1 MRIILPEKVKSI
13 IQTLEAAGYEAY
25 AVGGCVRDSVLGRV
39 PADWDITTSALPEQV
54 KEQFHRTI
62 DTGIEHGTVT
72 VMIEKEGFEVTTY
85 RIDGEYRDHRHPEQV
100 NFTGELKEDLRRRD
114 FTINAM
120 AYNDS
125 CGLVDAFGG
134 IQDLE
139 NGVIRCVGIAEER
152 FEEDALRILRAVRF
166 AAQLGFVIEEKTALA
181 ARKLAGNLQA
191 ISAERIQTELVKLLV
206 SPHPEMLRTA
216 YELGITREVLP
227 EFDRIMKTP
236 QHHPHHMYSVG
247 EHTLKALEFT
257 DPEKVLR
264 LAVLFHDFGKPQT
277 RTTENGVDHFH
288 GHAKVSAEETVR
300 IMRRLKFDNASLD
313 QVKRMVLYHDT
324 RPQPEDCQIRQLLH
338 RAGEDI
344 FPGLFQ
350 VMGADILAQSEYQKM
365 EKLVNLERVHQ
376 AYDEILKRKDCISLK
391 TLQVTGKDLI
401 AAGMRPGKEIGE
413 TLNRMLEDV
422 LEHPEHNVPEYL
434 LTAYGSGKKA
444 DS

>member
-1 MRIILPEKVKSI
+1 MKIQLPEKVKVV

-25 AVGGCVRDSVLGRV
+25 AVGGCVRDSVLGRI
-39 PADWDITTSALPEQV
+39 PADWDITTSAHPEQV
-54 KEQFHRTI
+54 KELFHRTI

-72 VMIEKEGFEVTTY
+72 VMMDKEGFEVTTY
-85 RIDGEYRDHRHPEQV
+85 RVDGEYRDHRHPEQV

-120 AYNDS
+120 AYNDR
-125 CGLVDAFGG
+125 CGMVDAFGG
-134 IQDLE
+134 IEDLKH
-139 NGVIRCVGIAEER
+139 GVIRCVGVARER

-166 AAQLGFVIEEKTALA
+166 AAQLGFEIEKETADA
-181 ARKLAGNLQA
+181 ARALAGNLKD

-216 YELGITREVLP
+216 YELGITRVVLP
-227 EFDRIMKTP
+227 EFDVMMETP

-264 LAVLFHDFGKPQT
+264 LSVLFHDFGKPQT
-277 RTTENGVDHFH
+277 RTTVDGVDHFH
-288 GHAKVSAEETVR
+288 GHANVSAQETVR
-300 IMRRLKFDNASLD
+300 IMRRLKFDNATMD
-313 QVKRMVLYHDT
+313 QVKRIVLYHDV
-324 RPQPEDCQIRQLLH
+324 RPQPDERQIRRLLH

-350 VMGADILAQSEYQKM
+350 VMGADILAQSEYRKM

-376 AYDEILKRKDCISLK
+376 VYYEILKRKDCISLK
-391 TLQVTGKDLI
+391 NLQVTGKDLI
-401 AAGMRPGKEIGE
+401 AAGMKPGKKIGE
-413 TLNRMLEDV
+413 ILNQMLEDV
-422 LEHPEHNVPEYL
+422 LETPEHNEREYL
-434 LTAYGSGKKA
+434 LKTYGNSA
-444 DS
+444 EN

>member
-1 MRIILPEKVKSI
+1 MKIQLPEKVKVM

-54 KEQFHRTI
+54 KELFHRTI

-72 VMIEKEGFEVTTY
+72 VMMDKEGFEITTY
-85 RIDGEYRDHRHPEQV
+85 RVDGEYRDHRHPEQV

-120 AYNDS
+120 AYNDR
-125 CGLVDAFGG
+125 CGMVDAFGG
-134 IQDLE
+134 IEDLKH
-139 NGVIRCVGIAEER
+139 GVIRCVGVARER

-166 AAQLGFVIEEKTALA
+166 AAQLGFEIEKETADA
-181 ARKLAGNLQA
+181 ARTLAGNLKD

-216 YELGITREVLP
+216 YELGITRVVLP
-227 EFDRIMKTP
+227 EFDVMMETP

-264 LAVLFHDFGKPQT
+264 LSVLFHDFGKPQA
-277 RTTENGVDHFH
+277 RTTADGVDHFH
-288 GHAKVSAEETVR
+288 GHAKISAQETVR
-300 IMRRLKFDNASLD
+300 IMRGLKFDNATMD
-313 QVKRMVLYHDT
+313 QVKRIVLYHDV
-324 RPQPEDCQIRQLLH
+324 RPQPDERQIRRLLH

-350 VMGADILAQSEYQKM
+350 VMGADILAQSEYRKI

-376 AYDEILKRKDCISLK
+376 VYDEILKRKDCISLK
-391 TLQVTGKDLI
+391 NLQVTGKDLI
-401 AAGMRPGKEIGE
+401 AAGMEPGKKIGE
-413 TLNRMLEDV
+413 ILNQMLEDV
-422 LEHPEHNVPEYL
+422 LETPEHNEREYL
-434 LTAYGSGKKA
+434 LKTYGNNTEN
-444 DS
+444 

>member
-1 MRIILPEKVKSI
+1 MKIQLPEKVKVI

-25 AVGGCVRDSVLGRV
+25 AVGGCVRDSVLGRI

-54 KEQFHRTI
+54 KELFHRTI

-72 VMIEKEGFEVTTY
+72 VMMDKEGFEVTTY

-120 AYNDS
+120 AYNDR

-134 IQDLE
+134 IEDLKH
-139 NGVIRCVGIAEER
+139 GVIRCVGVAGER

-166 AAQLGFVIEEKTALA
+166 AAQLGFEIEKETADA
-181 ARKLAGNLQA
+181 ARALAGNLKD

-216 YELGITREVLP
+216 YELGITRVVLP
-227 EFDRIMKTP
+227 EFDVMMETP

-264 LAVLFHDFGKPQT
+264 LSVLFHDFGKPQT
-277 RTTENGVDHFH
+277 RTTVDGVDHFH
-288 GHAKVSAEETVR
+288 GHANVSAQETVR
-300 IMRRLKFDNASLD
+300 IMRRLKFDNATMD
-313 QVKRMVLYHDT
+313 QVKRIVLYHDA
-324 RPQPEDCQIRQLLH
+324 RPQPDERQIRRLLH

-344 FPGLFQ
+344 FPELFQ
-350 VMGADILAQSEYQKM
+350 VMGADILAQSEYRKI

-376 AYDEILKRKDCISLK
+376 VYDEILKRKDCISLK
-391 TLQVTGKDLI
+391 NLQVTGKDLI
-401 AAGMRPGKEIGE
+401 AAGMEPGKKIGE
-413 TLNRMLEDV
+413 ILNQMLEDV
-422 LEHPEHNVPEYL
+422 LETPEHNEREYL
-434 LTAYGSGKKA
+434 LKTYGNSA
-444 DS
+444 EN

>member
-1 MRIILPEKVKSI
+1 MKIQLPEKVKVM

-25 AVGGCVRDSVLGRV
+25 AVGGCVRDSVLGRI

-54 KEQFHRTI
+54 KELFHRTI

-72 VMIEKEGFEVTTY
+72 VMMDKEGFEVTTY
-85 RIDGEYRDHRHPEQV
+85 RVDGEYRDHRHPEQV

-120 AYNDS
+120 AYNDR
-125 CGLVDAFGG
+125 CGMVDAFGG
-134 IQDLE
+134 IEDLKH
-139 NGVIRCVGIAEER
+139 GVIRCVGVARER

-166 AAQLGFVIEEKTALA
+166 AAQLGFEIEKETADA
-181 ARKLAGNLQA
+181 ARALAGNLKD

-216 YELGITREVLP
+216 YELGITRVVLP
-227 EFDRIMKTP
+227 EFDVMMETP

-264 LAVLFHDFGKPQT
+264 LSVLFHDFGKPQT
-277 RTTENGVDHFH
+277 RTTADGVDHFH
-288 GHAKVSAEETVR
+288 GHAKISAQETVR
-300 IMRRLKFDNASLD
+300 IMRRLKFDNATMD
-313 QVKRMVLYHDT
+313 QVKRIVLYHDV
-324 RPQPEDCQIRQLLH
+324 RPQPDERQIRRLLH

-350 VMGADILAQSEYQKM
+350 VMGADILAQSEYRKI

-376 AYDEILKRKDCISLK
+376 VYDEILKRKDCISLK
-391 TLQVTGKDLI
+391 NLQVTGKDLI
-401 AAGMRPGKEIGE
+401 AAGMEPGKKIGE
-413 TLNRMLEDV
+413 ILNQMLEDV
-422 LEHPEHNVPEYL
+422 LETPEHNEREYL
-434 LTAYGSGKKA
+434 LKTYGNNTEN
-444 DS
+444 

>member
-1 MRIILPEKVKSI
+1 MKIQLPEKVKVV

-25 AVGGCVRDSVLGRV
+25 AVGGCVRDSVLGRI

-54 KEQFHRTI
+54 KELFHRTI

-72 VMIEKEGFEVTTY
+72 VMMDKEGFEVTTY
-85 RIDGEYRDHRHPEQV
+85 RVDGEYRDHRHPEQV

-120 AYNDS
+120 AYNDR
-125 CGLVDAFGG
+125 CGMVDAFGG
-134 IQDLE
+134 IEDLKH
-139 NGVIRCVGIAEER
+139 GVIRCVGVARER

-166 AAQLGFVIEEKTALA
+166 AAQLGFEIEKETADA
-181 ARKLAGNLQA
+181 ARALAGNLKD

-216 YELGITREVLP
+216 YELGITRVVLP
-227 EFDRIMKTP
+227 EFDVMMETP

-264 LAVLFHDFGKPQT
+264 LSVLFHDFGKPQT
-277 RTTENGVDHFH
+277 RTTVDGVDHFH
-288 GHAKVSAEETVR
+288 GHANVSAQETVR
-300 IMRRLKFDNASLD
+300 IMRRLKFDNATMD
-313 QVKRMVLYHDT
+313 QVKRIVLYHDA
-324 RPQPEDCQIRQLLH
+324 RPQPDERQIRRLLH

-350 VMGADILAQSEYQKM
+350 VMGADILAQSEYRKM

-376 AYDEILKRKDCISLK
+376 VYDEILKRKDCISLK
-391 TLQVTGKDLI
+391 NLQVTGKDLI
-401 AAGMRPGKEIGE
+401 AAGMKPGKKIGE
-413 TLNRMLEDV
+413 ILNQMLEDV
-422 LEHPEHNVPEYL
+422 LETPEHNEREYL
-434 LTAYGSGKKA
+434 LKTYGNSA
-444 DS
+444 EN

>member
-1 MRIILPEKVKSI
+1 MKIQLPEKVKVM

-54 KEQFHRTI
+54 KELFHRTI

-72 VMIEKEGFEVTTY
+72 VMMDKEGFEVTTY
-85 RIDGEYRDHRHPEQV
+85 RVDGEYRDHRHPEQV

-120 AYNDS
+120 AYNDR
-125 CGLVDAFGG
+125 CGMVDAFGG
-134 IQDLE
+134 IEDLKH
-139 NGVIRCVGIAEER
+139 GVIRCVGVARER

-166 AAQLGFVIEEKTALA
+166 AAQLGFEIEKETADA
-181 ARKLAGNLQA
+181 ARTLAGNLKD

-216 YELGITREVLP
+216 YELGITRVVLP
-227 EFDRIMKTP
+227 EFDVMMETP

-264 LAVLFHDFGKPQT
+264 LSVLFHDFGKPQT
-277 RTTENGVDHFH
+277 RTTADGVDHFH
-288 GHAKVSAEETVR
+288 GHAKISAQETVR
-300 IMRRLKFDNASLD
+300 IMRRLKFDNATMD
-313 QVKRMVLYHDT
+313 QVKRIVLYHDV
-324 RPQPEDCQIRQLLH
+324 RPQPDERQIRRLLH

-350 VMGADILAQSEYQKM
+350 VMGADILAQSEYRKI

-376 AYDEILKRKDCISLK
+376 VYDEILKRKDCVSLK
-391 TLQVTGKDLI
+391 NLQVTGKDLI
-401 AAGMRPGKEIGE
+401 AAGMEPGKKIGE
-413 TLNRMLEDV
+413 ILNQMLEDV
-422 LEHPEHNVPEYL
+422 LETPEHNEREYL
-434 LTAYGSGKKA
+434 LKTYGNNTEN
-444 DS
+444 

>member
-1 MRIILPEKVKSI
+1 MKIQLPEKVKVM

-25 AVGGCVRDSVLGRV
+25 AVGGCVRDSVLGRI

-54 KEQFHRTI
+54 KELFHRTI

-72 VMIEKEGFEVTTY
+72 VMMDKEGFEVTTY
-85 RIDGEYRDHRHPEQV
+85 RVDGEYRDHRHPEQV

-120 AYNDS
+120 AYNDR
-125 CGLVDAFGG
+125 CGMVDAFGG
-134 IQDLE
+134 IEDLKH
-139 NGVIRCVGIAEER
+139 GVIRCVGVARER

-166 AAQLGFVIEEKTALA
+166 AAQLGFEIEKETADA
-181 ARKLAGNLQA
+181 ARALAGNLKD

-216 YELGITREVLP
+216 YELGITRVVLP
-227 EFDRIMKTP
+227 EFDVMMETP

-264 LAVLFHDFGKPQT
+264 LSVLFHDFGKPQT
-277 RTTENGVDHFH
+277 RTTVDGVDHFH
-288 GHAKVSAEETVR
+288 GHANVSAQETVR
-300 IMRRLKFDNASLD
+300 IMRRLKFDNATMD
-313 QVKRMVLYHDT
+313 QVKRIVLYHDV
-324 RPQPEDCQIRQLLH
+324 RPQPDERQIRRLLH

-350 VMGADILAQSEYQKM
+350 VMGADILAQSEYRKM

-376 AYDEILKRKDCISLK
+376 VYDEILKRKDCISLK
-391 TLQVTGKDLI
+391 NLQVTGKDLI
-401 AAGMRPGKEIGE
+401 AAGMKPGKKIGE
-413 TLNRMLEDV
+413 ILNQMLEDV
-422 LEHPEHNVPEYL
+422 LETPEHNEREYL
-434 LTAYGSGKKA
+434 LKTYGNSA
-444 DS
+444 EN

>member
-1 MRIILPEKVKSI
+1 MKIQLPEKVKVV

-25 AVGGCVRDSVLGRV
+25 AVGGCVRDSVLGRI

-54 KEQFHRTI
+54 KELFHRTI

-72 VMIEKEGFEVTTY
+72 VMMDKEGFEVTTY
-85 RIDGEYRDHRHPEQV
+85 RVDGEYRDHRHPEQV

-120 AYNDS
+120 AYNDR
-125 CGLVDAFGG
+125 CGMVDAFGG
-134 IQDLE
+134 IEDLKH
-139 NGVIRCVGIAEER
+139 GVIRCVGVARER

-166 AAQLGFVIEEKTALA
+166 AAQLGFEIEKETADA
-181 ARKLAGNLQA
+181 ARALAGNLKD

-216 YELGITREVLP
+216 YELGITRVVLP
-227 EFDRIMKTP
+227 EFDVMMETP

-264 LAVLFHDFGKPQT
+264 LSVLFHDFGKPQT
-277 RTTENGVDHFH
+277 RTTVDGVDHFH
-288 GHAKVSAEETVR
+288 GHANVSAQETVR
-300 IMRRLKFDNASLD
+300 IMRRLKFDNATMD
-313 QVKRMVLYHDT
+313 QVKRIVLYHDV
-324 RPQPEDCQIRQLLH
+324 RPQPDERQIRRLLH

-350 VMGADILAQSEYQKM
+350 VMGADILAQSEYRKM

-376 AYDEILKRKDCISLK
+376 VYYEILKRKDCISLK
-391 TLQVTGKDLI
+391 NLQVTGKDLI
-401 AAGMRPGKEIGE
+401 AAGMKPGKKIGE
-413 TLNRMLEDV
+413 ILNQMLEDV
-422 LEHPEHNVPEYL
+422 LETPEHNEREYL
-434 LTAYGSGKKA
+434 LKTYGNSA
-444 DS
+444 EN

>member
-1 MRIILPEKVKSI
+1 MKIQLPEKVKVI

-25 AVGGCVRDSVLGRV
+25 AVGGCVRDSVLGRI

-54 KEQFHRTI
+54 KGLFHRTI

-72 VMIEKEGFEVTTY
+72 VMMDKEGFEVTTY

-120 AYNDS
+120 AYNDR
-125 CGLVDAFGG
+125 CGMVDAFGG
-134 IQDLE
+134 IEDLKH
-139 NGVIRCVGIAEER
+139 GVIRCVGVARER

-166 AAQLGFVIEEKTALA
+166 AAQLGFEIEKETADA
-181 ARKLAGNLQA
+181 ARALAGNLKD

-216 YELGITREVLP
+216 YELGITRVVLP
-227 EFDRIMKTP
+227 EFDVMMETP

-264 LAVLFHDFGKPQT
+264 LSVLFHDFGKPQT
-277 RTTENGVDHFH
+277 RTTVDGVDHFH
-288 GHAKVSAEETVR
+288 GHANVSAQETVR
-300 IMRRLKFDNASLD
+300 IMRRLKFDNATMD
-313 QVKRMVLYHDT
+313 QVKRIVLYHDA
-324 RPQPEDCQIRQLLH
+324 RPQPDERQIRRLLH

-350 VMGADILAQSEYQKM
+350 VMGADILAQSEYRKM

-376 AYDEILKRKDCISLK
+376 VYDEILKRKDCISLK
-391 TLQVTGKDLI
+391 NLQVTGKDLI
-401 AAGMRPGKEIGE
+401 AAGMEPGKKIGE
-413 TLNRMLEDV
+413 ILNQMLEDV
-422 LEHPEHNVPEYL
+422 LETPEHNEREYL
-434 LTAYGSGKKA
+434 LKTYGNSA
-444 DS
+444 EN

>member
-1 MRIILPEKVKSI
+1 MKIQLPEKVKVM

-25 AVGGCVRDSVLGRV
+25 AVGGCVRDSVLGRI

-54 KEQFHRTI
+54 KELFHRTI

-72 VMIEKEGFEVTTY
+72 VMMDKEGFEVTTY
-85 RIDGEYRDHRHPEQV
+85 RVDGEYRDHRHPEQV

-120 AYNDS
+120 AYNDR
-125 CGLVDAFGG
+125 CGMVDAFGG
-134 IQDLE
+134 IEDLKH
-139 NGVIRCVGIAEER
+139 GVIRCVGVARER

-166 AAQLGFVIEEKTALA
+166 AAQLGFEIEKETADA
-181 ARKLAGNLQA
+181 ARALAGNLKD

-216 YELGITREVLP
+216 YELGITRVVLP
-227 EFDRIMKTP
+227 EFDVMMETP

-264 LAVLFHDFGKPQT
+264 LSVLFHDFGKPQT
-277 RTTENGVDHFH
+277 RTTVDGVDHFH
-288 GHAKVSAEETVR
+288 GHANVSAQETVR
-300 IMRRLKFDNASLD
+300 IMRRLKFDNATMD
-313 QVKRMVLYHDT
+313 QVKRIVLYHDA
-324 RPQPEDCQIRQLLH
+324 RPQPDERQIRRLLH
-338 RAGEDI
+338 RAGGDI

-350 VMGADILAQSEYQKM
+350 VMGADILAQSEYRKI

-376 AYDEILKRKDCISLK
+376 VYDEILKRKDCISLK
-391 TLQVTGKDLI
+391 NLQVTGKDLI
-401 AAGMRPGKEIGE
+401 AAGMEPGKKIGE
-413 TLNRMLEDV
+413 ILNQMLEDV
-422 LEHPEHNVPEYL
+422 LETPEHNEREYL
-434 LTAYGSGKKA
+434 LKTYGNNTEN
-444 DS
+444 

>member
-1 MRIILPEKVKSI
+1 MKIQLPEKVKVV

-25 AVGGCVRDSVLGRV
+25 AVGGCVRDSVLGRI

-54 KEQFHRTI
+54 KELFHRTI

-72 VMIEKEGFEVTTY
+72 VMMDKEGFEVTTY
-85 RIDGEYRDHRHPEQV
+85 RVDGEYRDHRHPEQV

-120 AYNDS
+120 AYNDR
-125 CGLVDAFGG
+125 CGMVDAFGG
-134 IQDLE
+134 IEDLKH
-139 NGVIRCVGIAEER
+139 GVIRCVGVARER

-166 AAQLGFVIEEKTALA
+166 AAQLGFEIEKETADA
-181 ARKLAGNLQA
+181 ARALAGNLKD

-206 SPHPEMLRTA
+206 SPHPEMLRPA
-216 YELGITREVLP
+216 YELGITRVVLP
-227 EFDRIMKTP
+227 EFDVMMETP

-264 LAVLFHDFGKPQT
+264 LSVLFHDFGKPQT
-277 RTTENGVDHFH
+277 RTTVDGVDHFH
-288 GHAKVSAEETVR
+288 GHANVSAQETVR
-300 IMRRLKFDNASLD
+300 IMRRLKFDNATMD
-313 QVKRMVLYHDT
+313 QVKRIVLYHDA
-324 RPQPEDCQIRQLLH
+324 RPQPDERQIRRLLH

-350 VMGADILAQSEYQKM
+350 VMGADILAQSEYRKM

-376 AYDEILKRKDCISLK
+376 VYDEILKRKDCISLK
-391 TLQVTGKDLI
+391 NLQVTGKDLI
-401 AAGMRPGKEIGE
+401 AAGMKPGKKIGE
-413 TLNRMLEDV
+413 ILNQMLEDV
-422 LEHPEHNVPEYL
+422 LETPEHNEREYL
-434 LTAYGSGKKA
+434 LKTYGNSA
-444 DS
+444 EN

>member
-1 MRIILPEKVKSI
+1 MKIQLPEKVKVV

-54 KEQFHRTI
+54 KELFHRTI

-72 VMIEKEGFEVTTY
+72 VMMDKEGFEVTTY
-85 RIDGEYRDHRHPEQV
+85 RVDGEYRDHRHPEQV

-120 AYNDS
+120 AYNDR
-125 CGLVDAFGG
+125 CGMVDAFGG
-134 IQDLE
+134 IEDLKH
-139 NGVIRCVGIAEER
+139 GVIRCVGVARER

-166 AAQLGFVIEEKTALA
+166 AAQLGFEIEKETADA
-181 ARKLAGNLQA
+181 ARTLAGNLKD

-216 YELGITREVLP
+216 YELGITRVVLP
-227 EFDRIMKTP
+227 EFDVMMETP

-264 LAVLFHDFGKPQT
+264 LSVLFHDFGKPQT
-277 RTTENGVDHFH
+277 RTTADGVDHFH
-288 GHAKVSAEETVR
+288 GHAKISAQETVR
-300 IMRRLKFDNASLD
+300 IMRRLKFDNATMD
-313 QVKRMVLYHDT
+313 QVKRIVLYHDV
-324 RPQPEDCQIRQLLH
+324 RPQPDERQIRRLLH

-350 VMGADILAQSEYQKM
+350 VMGADILAQSEYRKM

-376 AYDEILKRKDCISLK
+376 VYDEILKRKDCISLK
-391 TLQVTGKDLI
+391 NLQVTGKDLI
-401 AAGMRPGKEIGE
+401 AAGMKPGKKIGE
-413 TLNRMLEDV
+413 ILNQMLEDV
-422 LEHPEHNVPEYL
+422 LETPEHNEREYL
-434 LTAYGSGKKA
+434 LKTYGNSA
-444 DS
+444 EN

>member
-1 MRIILPEKVKSI
+1 MKIQLPEKVKVI

-25 AVGGCVRDSVLGRV
+25 AVGGCVRDSVLGRI

-54 KEQFHRTI
+54 KELFHRTI

-72 VMIEKEGFEVTTY
+72 VMMDKEGFEVTTY

-120 AYNDS
+120 AYNDR
-125 CGLVDAFGG
+125 CGMVDAFGG
-134 IQDLE
+134 IEDLKH
-139 NGVIRCVGIAEER
+139 GVIRCVGVAGER

-166 AAQLGFVIEEKTALA
+166 AAQLGFEIEKETADA
-181 ARKLAGNLQA
+181 ARALAGNLKD

-216 YELGITREVLP
+216 YELGITRVVLP
-227 EFDRIMKTP
+227 EFDVMMETP

-264 LAVLFHDFGKPQT
+264 LSVLFHDFGKPQT
-277 RTTENGVDHFH
+277 RTTVDGVDHFH
-288 GHAKVSAEETVR
+288 GPANVSAQETVR
-300 IMRRLKFDNASLD
+300 IMRRLKFDNATMD
-313 QVKRMVLYHDT
+313 QVKRIVLYHDA
-324 RPQPEDCQIRQLLH
+324 RPQPDERQIRRLLH

-350 VMGADILAQSEYQKM
+350 VMGADILAQSEYRKI

-376 AYDEILKRKDCISLK
+376 VYDEILKRKDCISLK
-391 TLQVTGKDLI
+391 NLQVTGKDLI
-401 AAGMRPGKEIGE
+401 AAGMEPGKKIGE
-413 TLNRMLEDV
+413 ILNQMLEDV
-422 LEHPEHNVPEYL
+422 LETPEHNEREYL
-434 LTAYGSGKKA
+434 LKTYGNSA
-444 DS
+444 EN

>member
-1 MRIILPEKVKSI
+1 MKIQLPEKVKVI

-25 AVGGCVRDSVLGRV
+25 AVGGCVRDSVLGRI

-54 KEQFHRTI
+54 KELFHRTI

-72 VMIEKEGFEVTTY
+72 VMMDKEGFEVTTY

-120 AYNDS
+120 AYNDR
-125 CGLVDAFGG
+125 CGMVDAFGG
-134 IQDLE
+134 IEDLKH
-139 NGVIRCVGIAEER
+139 GVIRCVGVARER

-166 AAQLGFVIEEKTALA
+166 AAQLGFEIEKETADA
-181 ARKLAGNLQA
+181 ARALAGNLKD

-216 YELGITREVLP
+216 YELGITRVVLP
-227 EFDRIMKTP
+227 EFDVMMETP

-264 LAVLFHDFGKPQT
+264 LSVLFHDFGKPQT
-277 RTTENGVDHFH
+277 RTTVDGVDHFH
-288 GHAKVSAEETVR
+288 GHANVSAQETVR
-300 IMRRLKFDNASLD
+300 IMRRLKFDNATMD
-313 QVKRMVLYHDT
+313 QVKRIVLYHDA
-324 RPQPEDCQIRQLLH
+324 RPQPDERQIRRLLH

-350 VMGADILAQSEYQKM
+350 VMGADILAQSEYRKI

-376 AYDEILKRKDCISLK
+376 VYDEILKRKDCISLK
-391 TLQVTGKDLI
+391 NLQVTGKDLI
-401 AAGMRPGKEIGE
+401 AAGMEPGKKIGE
-413 TLNRMLEDV
+413 ILNQMLEDV
-422 LEHPEHNVPEYL
+422 LETPEHNEREYL
-434 LTAYGSGKKA
+434 LKTYGNSA
-444 DS
+444 EN

>member
-1 MRIILPEKVKSI
+1 MKIQLPEKVKVI

-25 AVGGCVRDSVLGRV
+25 AVGGCVRDSVLGRI

-54 KEQFHRTI
+54 KELFHRTI

-72 VMIEKEGFEVTTY
+72 VMMDKEGFEVTTY

-120 AYNDS
+120 AYNDR
-125 CGLVDAFGG
+125 CGMVDAFGG
-134 IQDLE
+134 IEDLKH
-139 NGVIRCVGIAEER
+139 GVIRCVGVAGER

-166 AAQLGFVIEEKTALA
+166 AAQLGFEIEKETADA
-181 ARKLAGNLQA
+181 ARALAGNLKD

-216 YELGITREVLP
+216 YELGITRVVLP
-227 EFDRIMKTP
+227 EFDVMMETP

-264 LAVLFHDFGKPQT
+264 LSVLFHDFGKPQT
-277 RTTENGVDHFH
+277 RTTVDGVDHFH
-288 GHAKVSAEETVR
+288 GHANVSAQETVR
-300 IMRRLKFDNASLD
+300 IMRRLKFDNATMD
-313 QVKRMVLYHDT
+313 QVKRIVLYHDA
-324 RPQPEDCQIRQLLH
+324 RPQPDERQIRRLLH

-344 FPGLFQ
+344 FPGMFQ
-350 VMGADILAQSEYQKM
+350 VMGADILAQSEYRKI

-376 AYDEILKRKDCISLK
+376 VYDEILKRKDCISLK
-391 TLQVTGKDLI
+391 NLQVTGKDLI
-401 AAGMRPGKEIGE
+401 AAGMEPGKKIGE
-413 TLNRMLEDV
+413 ILNQMLEDV
-422 LEHPEHNVPEYL
+422 LETPEHNEREYL
-434 LTAYGSGKKA
+434 LKTYGNSA
-444 DS
+444 EN

>member
-1 MRIILPEKVKSI
+1 MKIQLPEKVKVI

-25 AVGGCVRDSVLGRV
+25 AVGGCVRDSVLGRI

-54 KEQFHRTI
+54 KELFHRTI

-72 VMIEKEGFEVTTY
+72 VMMDKEGFEVTTY

-120 AYNDS
+120 AYNDR
-125 CGLVDAFGG
+125 CGMVDAFGG
-134 IQDLE
+134 IEDLKH
-139 NGVIRCVGIAEER
+139 GVIRCVGVAGER

-166 AAQLGFVIEEKTALA
+166 AAQLGFEIEKETADA
-181 ARKLAGNLQA
+181 ARALAGNLKD

-216 YELGITREVLP
+216 YELGITRVVLP
-227 EFDRIMKTP
+227 EFDVMMETP

-264 LAVLFHDFGKPQT
+264 LSVLFHDFGKPQT
-277 RTTENGVDHFH
+277 RTTEDGVDHFH
-288 GHAKVSAEETVR
+288 GHAHGSAQETVR
-300 IMRRLKFDNASLD
+300 IMRRLKFDNATMD
-313 QVKRMVLYHDT
+313 QVKRIVLYHDA
-324 RPQPEDCQIRQLLH
+324 RPQPDERQIRRLLH

-344 FPGLFQ
+344 FPELFQ
-350 VMGADILAQSEYQKM
+350 VMGADILAQSEYRKI

-376 AYDEILKRKDCISLK
+376 VYDEILKRKDCISLK
-391 TLQVTGKDLI
+391 NLQVTGKDLI
-401 AAGMRPGKEIGE
+401 AAGMEPGKKIGE
-413 TLNRMLEDV
+413 ILNQMLEDV
-422 LEHPEHNVPEYL
+422 LETPEHNEREYL
-434 LTAYGSGKKA
+434 LKTYGNSA
-444 DS
+444 EN

>member
-1 MRIILPEKVKSI
+1 MKIQLPEKVKVI

-25 AVGGCVRDSVLGRV
+25 AVGGCVRDSVLGRI

-54 KEQFHRTI
+54 KELFHRTI
-62 DTGIEHGTVT
+62 DTGIEQGTVT
-72 VMIEKEGFEVTTY
+72 VMMDKEGFEVTTY

-120 AYNDS
+120 AYNDR
-125 CGLVDAFGG
+125 CGMVDAFGG
-134 IQDLE
+134 IEDLKH
-139 NGVIRCVGIAEER
+139 GVIRCVGVARER

-166 AAQLGFVIEEKTALA
+166 AAQLGFEIEKETADA
-181 ARKLAGNLQA
+181 ARALAGNLKD

-216 YELGITREVLP
+216 YELGITRVVLP
-227 EFDRIMKTP
+227 EFDVMMETP

-264 LAVLFHDFGKPQT
+264 LSVLFHDFGKPQT
-277 RTTENGVDHFH
+277 RTTVDGVDHFH
-288 GHAKVSAEETVR
+288 GHANVSAQETVR
-300 IMRRLKFDNASLD
+300 IMRRLKFDNATMD
-313 QVKRMVLYHDT
+313 QVKRIVLYHDV
-324 RPQPEDCQIRQLLH
+324 RPQPDERQIRRLLH

-350 VMGADILAQSEYQKM
+350 VMGADILAQSEYRKI

-376 AYDEILKRKDCISLK
+376 VYDEILKRKDCISLK
-391 TLQVTGKDLI
+391 NLQVTGKDLI
-401 AAGMRPGKEIGE
+401 AAGMEPGKKIGE
-413 TLNRMLEDV
+413 ILNQMLEDV
-422 LEHPEHNVPEYL
+422 LETPEHNEREYL
-434 LTAYGSGKKA
+434 LKTYGNSA
-444 DS
+444 EN

>member
-1 MRIILPEKVKSI
+1 MKIQLPEKVKVV

-25 AVGGCVRDSVLGRV
+25 AVGGCVRDSVLGRI
-39 PADWDITTSALPEQV
+39 PADWDITTSALPDQV
-54 KEQFHRTI
+54 KELFHRTI

-72 VMIEKEGFEVTTY
+72 VMMDKEGFEVTTY
-85 RIDGEYRDHRHPEQV
+85 RVDGEYRDHRHPEQV

-120 AYNDS
+120 AYNDR
-125 CGLVDAFGG
+125 CGMVDAFGG
-134 IQDLE
+134 IEDLKH
-139 NGVIRCVGIAEER
+139 GVIRCVGVARER

-166 AAQLGFVIEEKTALA
+166 AAQLGFEIEKETADA
-181 ARKLAGNLQA
+181 ARALAGNLKD

-216 YELGITREVLP
+216 YELGITRVVLP
-227 EFDRIMKTP
+227 EFDVMMETP

-264 LAVLFHDFGKPQT
+264 LSVLFHDFGKPQT
-277 RTTENGVDHFH
+277 RTTVDGVDHFH
-288 GHAKVSAEETVR
+288 GHANVSAQETVR
-300 IMRRLKFDNASLD
+300 IMRRLKFDNATMD
-313 QVKRMVLYHDT
+313 QVKRIVLYHDA
-324 RPQPEDCQIRQLLH
+324 RPQPDERQIRRLLH

-350 VMGADILAQSEYQKM
+350 VMGADILAQSEYRKM

-376 AYDEILKRKDCISLK
+376 VYDEILKRKDCISLK
-391 TLQVTGKDLI
+391 NLQVTGKDLI
-401 AAGMRPGKEIGE
+401 AAGMEPGKKIGE
-413 TLNRMLEDV
+413 ILNQMLEDV
-422 LEHPEHNVPEYL
+422 LETPEHNEREYL
-434 LTAYGSGKKA
+434 LKTYGNSA
-444 DS
+444 EN

>member
-1 MRIILPEKVKSI
+1 MKIQLPEKVKVM

-54 KEQFHRTI
+54 KELFHRTI

-72 VMIEKEGFEVTTY
+72 VMMDKEGFEVTTY
-85 RIDGEYRDHRHPEQV
+85 RVDGEYRDHRHPEQV

-120 AYNDS
+120 AYNDR
-125 CGLVDAFGG
+125 CGMVDAFGG
-134 IQDLE
+134 IEDLKH
-139 NGVIRCVGIAEER
+139 GVIRCVGVARER

-166 AAQLGFVIEEKTALA
+166 AAQLGFEIEKETADA
-181 ARKLAGNLQA
+181 ARALAGNLKD

-216 YELGITREVLP
+216 YELGITRVVLP
-227 EFDRIMKTP
+227 EFDVMMETP

-264 LAVLFHDFGKPQT
+264 LSVLFHDFGKPQT
-277 RTTENGVDHFH
+277 RTTVDGVDHFH
-288 GHAKVSAEETVR
+288 GHANVSAQETVR
-300 IMRRLKFDNASLD
+300 IMRRLKFDNATMD
-313 QVKRMVLYHDT
+313 QVKRIVLYHDA
-324 RPQPEDCQIRQLLH
+324 RPQPDERQIRRLLH

-350 VMGADILAQSEYQKM
+350 VMGADILAQSEYRKI

-376 AYDEILKRKDCISLK
+376 VYDEILKRKDCISLK
-391 TLQVTGKDLI
+391 NLQVTGKDLI
-401 AAGMRPGKEIGE
+401 AAGMEPGKKIGE
-413 TLNRMLEDV
+413 ILNQMLEDV
-422 LEHPEHNVPEYL
+422 LETPEHNEREYL
-434 LTAYGSGKKA
+434 LKTYGNNTEN
-444 DS
+444 

>member
-1 MRIILPEKVKSI
+1 MKIQLPEKVKVI

-25 AVGGCVRDSVLGRV
+25 AVGGCVRDSVLGRI

-54 KEQFHRTI
+54 KELFHRTI

-72 VMIEKEGFEVTTY
+72 VMMDKEGFEVTTY

-120 AYNDS
+120 AYNDR
-125 CGLVDAFGG
+125 CGMVDAFGG
-134 IQDLE
+134 IEDLKH
-139 NGVIRCVGIAEER
+139 GVIRCVGVAGER

-166 AAQLGFVIEEKTALA
+166 AAQLGFEIEKETADA
-181 ARKLAGNLQA
+181 ARALAGNLKD

-216 YELGITREVLP
+216 YELGITRVVLP
-227 EFDRIMKTP
+227 EFDVMMETP

-264 LAVLFHDFGKPQT
+264 LSVLFHDFGKPQT
-277 RTTENGVDHFH
+277 RTTVDGVDHFH
-288 GHAKVSAEETVR
+288 GHASVSAQETVR
-300 IMRRLKFDNASLD
+300 IMRRLKFDNATMD
-313 QVKRMVLYHDT
+313 QVKRIVLYHDA
-324 RPQPEDCQIRQLLH
+324 RPQPDERQIRRLLH

-350 VMGADILAQSEYQKM
+350 VMGADILAQSEYRKI
-365 EKLVNLERVHQ
+365 EKLVNLERMHQ
-376 AYDEILKRKDCISLK
+376 VYDEILKRKDCISLK
-391 TLQVTGKDLI
+391 NLQVTGKDLI
-401 AAGMRPGKEIGE
+401 AAGMEPGKKIGE
-413 TLNRMLEDV
+413 ILNQMLEDV
-422 LEHPEHNVPEYL
+422 LETPEHNEREYL
-434 LTAYGSGKKA
+434 LKTYGNSA
-444 DS
+444 EN

>member
-1 MRIILPEKVKSI
+1 MKIQLPEKVKVI

-25 AVGGCVRDSVLGRV
+25 AVGGCVRDSVLGRI

-54 KEQFHRTI
+54 KELFHRTI

-72 VMIEKEGFEVTTY
+72 VMMDKEGFEVTTY

-120 AYNDS
+120 AYNDR
-125 CGLVDAFGG
+125 CGMVDAFGG
-134 IQDLE
+134 IEDLKH
-139 NGVIRCVGIAEER
+139 GVIRCVGVAGER

-166 AAQLGFVIEEKTALA
+166 AAQLGFEIEKETADA
-181 ARKLAGNLQA
+181 ARALAGNLKD

-216 YELGITREVLP
+216 YELGITRVVLP
-227 EFDRIMKTP
+227 EFDVMMETP

-264 LAVLFHDFGKPQT
+264 LSVLFHDFGKPQT
-277 RTTENGVDHFH
+277 RTTVDGVDHFH
-288 GHAKVSAEETVR
+288 GHASVSAQETVR
-300 IMRRLKFDNASLD
+300 IMRRLKFDNATMD
-313 QVKRMVLYHDT
+313 QVKRIVLYHDA
-324 RPQPEDCQIRQLLH
+324 RPQPDERQIRRLLH

-350 VMGADILAQSEYQKM
+350 VMGADILAQSEYRKI

-376 AYDEILKRKDCISLK
+376 VYDEILKRKDCISLK
-391 TLQVTGKDLI
+391 NLQVTGKDLI
-401 AAGMRPGKEIGE
+401 AAGMEPGKKIGE
-413 TLNRMLEDV
+413 ILNQMLEDV
-422 LEHPEHNVPEYL
+422 LETPEHNEREYL
-434 LTAYGSGKKA
+434 LKTYGNNA
-444 DS
+444 EN

>member
-1 MRIILPEKVKSI
+1 MKIQLPEKVKVM

-25 AVGGCVRDSVLGRV
+25 AVGGCVRDSVLGRI

-54 KEQFHRTI
+54 KELFHRTI

-72 VMIEKEGFEVTTY
+72 VMMDKEGFEVTTY
-85 RIDGEYRDHRHPEQV
+85 RVDGEYRDHRHPEQV

-120 AYNDS
+120 AYNDR
-125 CGLVDAFGG
+125 CGMVDAFGG
-134 IQDLE
+134 IEDLKH
-139 NGVIRCVGIAEER
+139 GVIRCVGVARER

-166 AAQLGFVIEEKTALA
+166 AAQLGFEIEKETANA
-181 ARKLAGNLQA
+181 ARTLAGNLKD

-216 YELGITREVLP
+216 YELGITRVVLP
-227 EFDRIMKTP
+227 EFDVMMETP

-264 LAVLFHDFGKPQT
+264 LSVLFHDFGKPQT
-277 RTTENGVDHFH
+277 RTTVDGVDHFH
-288 GHAKVSAEETVR
+288 GHANVSAQETVR
-300 IMRRLKFDNASLD
+300 IMRRLKFDNATMD
-313 QVKRMVLYHDT
+313 QVKRIVLYHDA
-324 RPQPEDCQIRQLLH
+324 RPQPDERQIRRLLH

-350 VMGADILAQSEYQKM
+350 VMGADILAQSEYRKM

-376 AYDEILKRKDCISLK
+376 VYDEILKRKDCISLK
-391 TLQVTGKDLI
+391 NLQVTGKDLI
-401 AAGMRPGKEIGE
+401 AAGMEPGKKIGE
-413 TLNRMLEDV
+413 ILNQMLEDV
-422 LEHPEHNVPEYL
+422 LETPEHNEREYL
-434 LTAYGSGKKA
+434 LKTYGNSA
-444 DS
+444 EN

>member
-1 MRIILPEKVKSI
+1 MKIQLPEKVKVV
-13 IQTLEAAGYEAY
+13 IQTLETAGYEAY
-25 AVGGCVRDSVLGRV
+25 AVGGCVRDSVLGRI

-54 KEQFHRTI
+54 KELFHRTI

-72 VMIEKEGFEVTTY
+72 VMMDKEGFEVTTY
-85 RIDGEYRDHRHPEQV
+85 RVDGEYRDHRHPEQV

-120 AYNDS
+120 AYNDR
-125 CGLVDAFGG
+125 CGMVDAFGG
-134 IQDLE
+134 IEDLKH
-139 NGVIRCVGIAEER
+139 GVIRCVGVARER

-166 AAQLGFVIEEKTALA
+166 AAQLGFEIEKETADA
-181 ARKLAGNLQA
+181 ARALAGNLKD

-216 YELGITREVLP
+216 YELGITRVVLP
-227 EFDRIMKTP
+227 EFDVMMETP

-264 LAVLFHDFGKPQT
+264 LSVLFHDFGKPQT
-277 RTTENGVDHFH
+277 RTTVDGVDHFH
-288 GHAKVSAEETVR
+288 GHANVSAQETVR
-300 IMRRLKFDNASLD
+300 IMRRLKFDNATMD
-313 QVKRMVLYHDT
+313 QVKRIVLYHDV
-324 RPQPEDCQIRQLLH
+324 RPQPDERQIRRLLH

-350 VMGADILAQSEYQKM
+350 VMGADILAQSEYRKM

-376 AYDEILKRKDCISLK
+376 VYDEILKRKDCISLK
-391 TLQVTGKDLI
+391 NLQVTGKDLI
-401 AAGMRPGKEIGE
+401 AAGMEPGKKIGE
-413 TLNRMLEDV
+413 ILNQMLEDV
-422 LEHPEHNVPEYL
+422 LETPEHNEREYL
-434 LTAYGSGKKA
+434 LKTYGNNTEN
-444 DS
+444 

>member
-1 MRIILPEKVKSI
+1 MKIQLPEKVKVV

-25 AVGGCVRDSVLGRV
+25 AVGGCVRDSVLGRI

-54 KEQFHRTI
+54 KELFHRTI

-72 VMIEKEGFEVTTY
+72 VMMDKEGFEVTTY
-85 RIDGEYRDHRHPEQV
+85 RVDGEYRDHRHPEQV

-120 AYNDS
+120 AYNDR
-125 CGLVDAFGG
+125 CGMVDAFGG
-134 IQDLE
+134 IEDLKH
-139 NGVIRCVGIAEER
+139 GVIRCVGVARER

-166 AAQLGFVIEEKTALA
+166 AAQLGFEIEKETADA
-181 ARKLAGNLQA
+181 ARALAGNLKD

-216 YELGITREVLP
+216 YELGITRVVLP
-227 EFDRIMKTP
+227 EFDVMMETP

-264 LAVLFHDFGKPQT
+264 LSVLFHDFGKPQT
-277 RTTENGVDHFH
+277 RTTVDGVDHFH
-288 GHAKVSAEETVR
+288 GHANVSAQETVR
-300 IMRRLKFDNASLD
+300 IMRRLKFDNATMD
-313 QVKRMVLYHDT
+313 QVKRIVLYHDA
-324 RPQPEDCQIRQLLH
+324 RPQPDERQIRRLLH

-350 VMGADILAQSEYQKM
+350 VMGADILAQSEYRKM

-376 AYDEILKRKDCISLK
+376 VYDEILKRKDCISLK
-391 TLQVTGKDLI
+391 NLQVTGKDLI
-401 AAGMRPGKEIGE
+401 AAGMKPGKKIGE
-413 TLNRMLEDV
+413 ILNQMLEDV
-422 LEHPEHNVPEYL
+422 LETPEHNEREYL
-434 LTAYGSGKKA
+434 LKTYG
-444 DS
+444 DSAEN

>member
-1 MRIILPEKVKSI
+1 MKIQLPEKVKVI

-25 AVGGCVRDSVLGRV
+25 AVGGCVRDSVLGRI
-39 PADWDITTSALPEQV
+39 PADWDITTSALPDQV
-54 KEQFHRTI
+54 KELFHRTI

-72 VMIEKEGFEVTTY
+72 VMMDKEGFEVTTY

-120 AYNDS
+120 AYNDR
-125 CGLVDAFGG
+125 CGMVDAFGG
-134 IQDLE
+134 IEDLKH
-139 NGVIRCVGIAEER
+139 GVIRCVGVAGER

-166 AAQLGFVIEEKTALA
+166 AAQLGFEIEKETADA
-181 ARKLAGNLQA
+181 ARALAGNLKD

-216 YELGITREVLP
+216 YELGITRVVLP
-227 EFDRIMKTP
+227 EFDVMMETP

-264 LAVLFHDFGKPQT
+264 LSVLFHDFGKPQT
-277 RTTENGVDHFH
+277 RTTVDGVDHFH
-288 GHAKVSAEETVR
+288 GYANVSAQETVR
-300 IMRRLKFDNASLD
+300 IMRRLKFDNATMD
-313 QVKRMVLYHDT
+313 QVKRIVLYHDA
-324 RPQPEDCQIRQLLH
+324 RPQPDERQIRRLLH

-350 VMGADILAQSEYQKM
+350 VMGADILAQSEYRKI

-376 AYDEILKRKDCISLK
+376 VYDEILKRKDCISLK
-391 TLQVTGKDLI
+391 NLQVTGKDLI
-401 AAGMRPGKEIGE
+401 AAGMEPGKKIGE
-413 TLNRMLEDV
+413 ILNQMLEDV
-422 LEHPEHNVPEYL
+422 LETPEHNEREYL
-434 LTAYGSGKKA
+434 LKTYGNSA
-444 DS
+444 EN

>member
-1 MRIILPEKVKSI
+1 MKIQLPEKVKVV

-25 AVGGCVRDSVLGRV
+25 AVGGCVRDSVLGRI

-54 KEQFHRTI
+54 KELFHRTI

-72 VMIEKEGFEVTTY
+72 VMMDKEGFEVTTY

-120 AYNDS
+120 AYNDR
-125 CGLVDAFGG
+125 CGMVDAFGG
-134 IQDLE
+134 IEDLKH
-139 NGVIRCVGIAEER
+139 GVIRCVGVARER

-166 AAQLGFVIEEKTALA
+166 AAQLGFEIEKETADA
-181 ARKLAGNLQA
+181 ARALAGNLKN

-216 YELGITREVLP
+216 YELGITRVVLP
-227 EFDRIMKTP
+227 EFDVMMETP

-264 LAVLFHDFGKPQT
+264 LSVLFHDFGKPQT
-277 RTTENGVDHFH
+277 RTTVDGVDHFH
-288 GHAKVSAEETVR
+288 GHANVSAQETVR
-300 IMRRLKFDNASLD
+300 IMRRLKFDNATMD
-313 QVKRMVLYHDT
+313 QVKRIVLYHDA
-324 RPQPEDCQIRQLLH
+324 RPQPDERQIRRLLH

-350 VMGADILAQSEYQKM
+350 VMGADILAQSEYRKI

-376 AYDEILKRKDCISLK
+376 VYDEILKRKDCISLK
-391 TLQVTGKDLI
+391 NLQVTGKDLI
-401 AAGMRPGKEIGE
+401 AAGMKPGKKIGE
-413 TLNRMLEDV
+413 ILNQMLEDV
-422 LEHPEHNVPEYL
+422 LETPEHNEREYL
-434 LTAYGSGKKA
+434 LKTYGNSA
-444 DS
+444 EN

>member
-1 MRIILPEKVKSI
+1 MKIQLPEKVKVM

-54 KEQFHRTI
+54 KELFHRTI

-72 VMIEKEGFEVTTY
+72 VMMDKEGFEVTTY
-85 RIDGEYRDHRHPEQV
+85 RVDGEYRDHRHPEQV

-120 AYNDS
+120 AYNDR
-125 CGLVDAFGG
+125 CGMVDAFGG
-134 IQDLE
+134 IEDLKH
-139 NGVIRCVGIAEER
+139 GVIRCVGVARER

-166 AAQLGFVIEEKTALA
+166 AAQLGFEIEKETADA
-181 ARKLAGNLQA
+181 ARALAGNLKD

-216 YELGITREVLP
+216 YELGITRVVLP
-227 EFDRIMKTP
+227 EFDVMMETP

-264 LAVLFHDFGKPQT
+264 LSVLFHDFGKPQT
-277 RTTENGVDHFH
+277 KTTADGVDHFH
-288 GHAKVSAEETVR
+288 GHAKISAQETVR
-300 IMRRLKFDNASLD
+300 IMRRLKFDNATMD
-313 QVKRMVLYHDT
+313 QVKRIVLYHDV
-324 RPQPEDCQIRQLLH
+324 RPQPDERQIRRLLH

-350 VMGADILAQSEYQKM
+350 VMGADILAQSEYRKI

-376 AYDEILKRKDCISLK
+376 VYDEILKRKDCISLK
-391 TLQVTGKDLI
+391 NLQVTGKDLI
-401 AAGMRPGKEIGE
+401 AAGMEPGKKIGE
-413 TLNRMLEDV
+413 ILNQMLEDV
-422 LEHPEHNVPEYL
+422 LETPEHNEREYL
-434 LTAYGSGKKA
+434 LKTYGNNTEN
-444 DS
+444 

>member
-1 MRIILPEKVKSI
+1 MKIQLPEKVKVI

-25 AVGGCVRDSVLGRV
+25 AVGGCVRDSVLGRI

-54 KEQFHRTI
+54 KGLFHRTI

-72 VMIEKEGFEVTTY
+72 VMMDKEGFEVTTY

-120 AYNDS
+120 AYNDR
-125 CGLVDAFGG
+125 CGMVDAFGG
-134 IQDLE
+134 IEDLKH
-139 NGVIRCVGIAEER
+139 GVIRCVGVARER

-166 AAQLGFVIEEKTALA
+166 AAQLGFEIEKETADA
-181 ARKLAGNLQA
+181 ARALAGNLKD

-216 YELGITREVLP
+216 YELGITRVVLP
-227 EFDRIMKTP
+227 EFDVMMETP

-264 LAVLFHDFGKPQT
+264 LSVLFHDFGKPQT
-277 RTTENGVDHFH
+277 RTTVDGVDHFH
-288 GHAKVSAEETVR
+288 GHANVSAQETVR
-300 IMRRLKFDNASLD
+300 IMRRLKFANATMD
-313 QVKRMVLYHDT
+313 QVKRIVLYHDA
-324 RPQPEDCQIRQLLH
+324 RPQPDERQIRRLLH

-350 VMGADILAQSEYQKM
+350 VMGADILAQSEYRKI

-376 AYDEILKRKDCISLK
+376 VYDEILKRKDCISLK
-391 TLQVTGKDLI
+391 NLQVTGKDLI
-401 AAGMRPGKEIGE
+401 AAGMEPGKKIGE
-413 TLNRMLEDV
+413 ILNQMLEDV
-422 LEHPEHNVPEYL
+422 LETPEHNEREYL
-434 LTAYGSGKKA
+434 LKTYGNSA
-444 DS
+444 EN

>member
-1 MRIILPEKVKSI
+1 MKIQLPEKVKVV

-25 AVGGCVRDSVLGRV
+25 AVGGCVRDSVLGRI

-54 KEQFHRTI
+54 KELFHRTI

-72 VMIEKEGFEVTTY
+72 VMMDKEGFEVTTY
-85 RIDGEYRDHRHPEQV
+85 RVDGEYRDHRHPEQV

-120 AYNDS
+120 AYNDR
-125 CGLVDAFGG
+125 CGMVDAFGG
-134 IQDLE
+134 IEDLKH
-139 NGVIRCVGIAEER
+139 GVIRCVGVARER

-166 AAQLGFVIEEKTALA
+166 AAQLGFEIEKETADA
-181 ARKLAGNLQA
+181 ARALAGNLKD

-216 YELGITREVLP
+216 YELGITRVVLP
-227 EFDRIMKTP
+227 EFDVMMETP

-264 LAVLFHDFGKPQT
+264 LSVLFHDFGKPQT
-277 RTTENGVDHFH
+277 RTTVDGVDHFH
-288 GHAKVSAEETVR
+288 GHANVSAQETVR
-300 IMRRLKFDNASLD
+300 IMRRLKFDNATMD
-313 QVKRMVLYHDT
+313 QVKRIVLYHDV
-324 RPQPEDCQIRQLLH
+324 RPQPDERQIRRLLH

-350 VMGADILAQSEYQKM
+350 VMGADILAQSEYRKI

-376 AYDEILKRKDCISLK
+376 VYDEILKRKDCISLK
-391 TLQVTGKDLI
+391 NLQVTGKDLI
-401 AAGMRPGKEIGE
+401 AAGMEPGKKIGE
-413 TLNRMLEDV
+413 ILNQMLEDV
-422 LEHPEHNVPEYL
+422 LETPEHNEREYL
-434 LTAYGSGKKA
+434 LKTYGNNTEN
-444 DS
+444 

>member
-1 MRIILPEKVKSI
+1 MKIQLPEKVKVV

-25 AVGGCVRDSVLGRV
+25 AVGGCVRDSVLGRI

-54 KEQFHRTI
+54 KELFHRTI

-72 VMIEKEGFEVTTY
+72 VMMDKEGFEVTTY
-85 RIDGEYRDHRHPEQV
+85 RVDGEYRDHRHPDQV

-120 AYNDS
+120 AYNDR
-125 CGLVDAFGG
+125 CGMVDAFGG
-134 IQDLE
+134 IEDLKH
-139 NGVIRCVGIAEER
+139 GVIRCVGVARER

-166 AAQLGFVIEEKTALA
+166 AAQLGFEIEKETADA
-181 ARKLAGNLQA
+181 ARALAGNLKD

-216 YELGITREVLP
+216 YELGITRVVLP
-227 EFDRIMKTP
+227 EFDVMMETP

-264 LAVLFHDFGKPQT
+264 LSVLFHDFGKPQT
-277 RTTENGVDHFH
+277 RTTVDGVDHFH
-288 GHAKVSAEETVR
+288 GHANVSAQETVR
-300 IMRRLKFDNASLD
+300 IMRRLKFDNATMD
-313 QVKRMVLYHDT
+313 QVKRIVLYHDA
-324 RPQPEDCQIRQLLH
+324 RPQPDERQIRRLLH

-350 VMGADILAQSEYQKM
+350 VMGADILAQSEYRKI

-376 AYDEILKRKDCISLK
+376 VYDEILKRKDCISLK
-391 TLQVTGKDLI
+391 NLQVTGKDLI
-401 AAGMRPGKEIGE
+401 AAGMEPGKKIGE
-413 TLNRMLEDV
+413 ILNQMLEDV
-422 LEHPEHNVPEYL
+422 LETPEHNEREYL
-434 LTAYGSGKKA
+434 LKTYGNSA
-444 DS
+444 EN

>member
-1 MRIILPEKVKSI
+1 MKIQLPEKVKVV

-25 AVGGCVRDSVLGRV
+25 AVGGCVRDSVLGRI
-39 PADWDITTSALPEQV
+39 PADWDITTSALPDQV
-54 KEQFHRTI
+54 KELFHRTI

-72 VMIEKEGFEVTTY
+72 VMMDKEGFEVTTY
-85 RIDGEYRDHRHPEQV
+85 RVDGEYRDHRHPEQV

-120 AYNDS
+120 AYNDR
-125 CGLVDAFGG
+125 CGMVDAFGG
-134 IQDLE
+134 IEDLKH
-139 NGVIRCVGIAEER
+139 GVIRCVGVARER

-166 AAQLGFVIEEKTALA
+166 AAQLGFEIEKETADA
-181 ARKLAGNLQA
+181 ARALAGNLKD

-216 YELGITREVLP
+216 YELGITRVVLP
-227 EFDRIMKTP
+227 EFDVMMETP

-264 LAVLFHDFGKPQT
+264 LSVLFHDFGKPQT
-277 RTTENGVDHFH
+277 RTTVDGVDHFH
-288 GHAKVSAEETVR
+288 GHANVSAQETVR
-300 IMRRLKFDNASLD
+300 IMRRLKFDNATMD
-313 QVKRMVLYHDT
+313 QVKRIVLYHDA
-324 RPQPEDCQIRQLLH
+324 RPQPDERQIRRLLH

-350 VMGADILAQSEYQKM
+350 VMGADILAQSEYRKM

-376 AYDEILKRKDCISLK
+376 VYDEILKRKDCISLK
-391 TLQVTGKDLI
+391 NLQVTGKDLI
-401 AAGMRPGKEIGE
+401 AAGMKPGKKIGE
-413 TLNRMLEDV
+413 ILNQMLEDV
-422 LEHPEHNVPEYL
+422 LETPEHNEREYL
-434 LTAYGSGKKA
+434 LKTYGNSA
-444 DS
+444 EN

>member
-1 MRIILPEKVKSI
+1 MKIQLPEKVKVI

-25 AVGGCVRDSVLGRV
+25 AVGGCVRDSVLGRI

-54 KEQFHRTI
+54 KELFHRTI

-72 VMIEKEGFEVTTY
+72 VMMDKEGFEVTTY

-120 AYNDS
+120 AYNDR
-125 CGLVDAFGG
+125 CGMVDAFGG
-134 IQDLE
+134 IEDLKH
-139 NGVIRCVGIAEER
+139 GVIRCVGVAGER

-166 AAQLGFVIEEKTALA
+166 AAQLGFEIEKETADA
-181 ARKLAGNLQA
+181 ARALAGNLKD

-216 YELGITREVLP
+216 YELGITRVVLP
-227 EFDRIMKTP
+227 EFDVMMETP

-264 LAVLFHDFGKPQT
+264 LSVLFHDFGKPQT
-277 RTTENGVDHFH
+277 RTTVDGVDHFH
-288 GHAKVSAEETVR
+288 GHANVSAQETVR
-300 IMRRLKFDNASLD
+300 IMRRLKFDNATMD
-313 QVKRMVLYHDT
+313 QVKRIVLYHDA
-324 RPQPEDCQIRQLLH
+324 RPQPDERQIRRLLH

-350 VMGADILAQSEYQKM
+350 VMGADILAQSEYRKI

-376 AYDEILKRKDCISLK
+376 VYDEILKRKDCISLK
-391 TLQVTGKDLI
+391 NLQVTGKDLI
-401 AAGMRPGKEIGE
+401 AAGMEPGKKIGE
-413 TLNRMLEDV
+413 ILNQMLEDV
-422 LEHPEHNVPEYL
+422 LETPEHNEREYL
-434 LTAYGSGKKA
+434 LKTYGNNA
-444 DS
+444 EN

>member
-1 MRIILPEKVKSI
+1 MKIQLPEKVKVI

-25 AVGGCVRDSVLGRV
+25 AVGGCVRDSVLGRI

-54 KEQFHRTI
+54 KELFHRTI

-72 VMIEKEGFEVTTY
+72 VMMDKEGFEVTTY

-120 AYNDS
+120 AYNDR
-125 CGLVDAFGG
+125 CGMVDAFGG
-134 IQDLE
+134 IEDLKH
-139 NGVIRCVGIAEER
+139 GVIRCVGVAGER

-166 AAQLGFVIEEKTALA
+166 AAQLGFEIEKETADA
-181 ARKLAGNLQA
+181 ARALAGNLKD

-216 YELGITREVLP
+216 YELGITRVVLP
-227 EFDRIMKTP
+227 EFDVMMETP

-264 LAVLFHDFGKPQT
+264 LSVLFHDFGKPQT
-277 RTTENGVDHFH
+277 RTTVDGVDHFH
-288 GHAKVSAEETVR
+288 GHANVSAQETVR
-300 IMRRLKFDNASLD
+300 IMRRLKFDNATMD
-313 QVKRMVLYHDT
+313 QVKRIVLYHDA
-324 RPQPEDCQIRQLLH
+324 RPQPDERQIRRLLH

-350 VMGADILAQSEYQKM
+350 VMGADILAQSEYRKI

-376 AYDEILKRKDCISLK
+376 VYDEILKRKDCISLK
-391 TLQVTGKDLI
+391 NLQVTGKDLI
-401 AAGMRPGKEIGE
+401 AAGMEPGKKIGE
-413 TLNRMLEDV
+413 ILNQMLEDV
-422 LEHPEHNVPEYL
+422 LETPEHNEREYL
-434 LTAYGSGKKA
+434 LKTYGNSA
-444 DS
+444 EN

>member
-1 MRIILPEKVKSI
+1 MKIQLPEKVKVI

-25 AVGGCVRDSVLGRV
+25 AVGGCVRDSVLGRI

-54 KEQFHRTI
+54 KELFHRTI

-72 VMIEKEGFEVTTY
+72 VMMDKEGFEVTTY

-114 FTINAM
+114 FTINDM
-120 AYNDS
+120 AYNDR

-134 IQDLE
+134 IEDLKH
-139 NGVIRCVGIAEER
+139 GVIRCVGVAGER

-166 AAQLGFVIEEKTALA
+166 AAQLGFEIEKETADA
-181 ARKLAGNLQA
+181 ARALAGNLKD

-216 YELGITREVLP
+216 YELGITRVVLP
-227 EFDRIMKTP
+227 EFDVMMETP

-264 LAVLFHDFGKPQT
+264 LSVLFHDFGKPQT
-277 RTTENGVDHFH
+277 RTTVDGVDHFH
-288 GHAKVSAEETVR
+288 GHANVSAQETVR
-300 IMRRLKFDNASLD
+300 IMRRLKFDNATMD
-313 QVKRMVLYHDT
+313 QVKRIVLYHDA
-324 RPQPEDCQIRQLLH
+324 RPQPDERQIRRLLH

-344 FPGLFQ
+344 FPELFQ
-350 VMGADILAQSEYQKM
+350 VMGADILAQSEYRKI

-376 AYDEILKRKDCISLK
+376 VYDEILKRKDCISLK
-391 TLQVTGKDLI
+391 NLQVTGKDLI
-401 AAGMRPGKEIGE
+401 AAGMEPGKKIGE
-413 TLNRMLEDV
+413 ILNQMLEDV
-422 LEHPEHNVPEYL
+422 LETPEHNEREYL
-434 LTAYGSGKKA
+434 LKTYGNSA
-444 DS
+444 EN